1 MEEQGGGEDVSGL
14 FARLKGPPSSF
25 AYQFL
30 PFCST
35 SEEERILLL
44 LLSPLRFQAD
54 TQTREE
60 GEKRNKHEGEQRGMN
75 GKASFET
82 FRETKKG
89 GMVYFASRFVVLCRT
104 LREGRGGFSNL
115 TSFQGIGIFRWA
127 NVNPLSS
134 SSSQA
139 RKFIFGTFLTLC
151 GIFGGF
157 FSFRLLPAH

>member
-1 MEEQGGGEDVSGL
+1 MGRKKRSGGAGGGGEDVSGL
-14 FARLKGPPSSF
+14 FARLKGPPSPF

-35 SEEERILLL
+35 PEEERILLL
-44 LLSPLRFQAD
+44 LLFPLRFQAD

-89 GMVYFASRFVVLCRT
+89 GMVYFASLSMHRD
-104 LREGRGGFSNL
+104 
-115 TSFQGIGIFRWA
+115 FRLA

-139 RKFIFGTFLTLC
+139 RKFIFGTFLTIC
-151 GIFGGF
+151 GIFGGS
-157 FSFRLLPAH
+157 FSFRFLPAH